1 MPRLFELRNVNL
13 SRNGTKILNGINW
26 AANDFESWAILGGN
40 GAGKSSLL
48 KLVLGELRP
57 DQNFTLTPPASEISW
72 FFSGK
77 KENSPIAVKKAAAY
91 VSPEL
96 HNWYFEHGWILTG
109 EELIL
114 SGLYASPLL
123 YCEPATEEIAEA
135 HALAKE
141 LELEHLL
148 EYKVAE
154 MSQGQLRNMLV
165 ARALM
170 ARPLLLG
177 LDEVFEGLD
186 EIARE
191 NLFTLLEHLAG
202 CECAILMTAHR
213 PEDLPSFIKKGVF
226 LKHGEIQFEGILQNL
241 ESAPK
246 ARPHLPELLAP
257 PVDFSSPPLLELKEI
272 NVFVERTHVLHNI
285 NWTVE
290 KGQNWAVLGENGS
303 GKTTLLRCL
312 WGEEH
317 HALGG
322 RLAWFGNAGPH
333 DMPKLRKS
341 IGLVSDRLQAAIPPE
356 LLAEDL
362 VVSGFY
368 GSLDLY
374 ENPNETQKE
383 AALGL
388 MEEMHLAAL
397 IGRQAGTLSYGQ
409 LRRILLCRALVHSP
423 FLLMLDEPC
432 SGLDNESRFSF
443 LNALAEISHN
453 KNTQIMHIT
462 HRTDDLAGITT
473 HALYLN
479 RGHVTYSGVYPRPI

>member
-1 MPRLFELRNVNL
+1 MPRLFELENVNL
-13 SRNGTKILNGINW
+13 SLGGAKVLSGINW
-26 AANDFESWAILGGN
+26 AANERESWAILGGN

-57 DQNFTLTPPASEISW
+57 DQSFNPNIPASKISW
-72 FFSGK
+72 FFNGK
-77 KENSPIAVKKAAAY
+77 EEFSPIAVKKAVAC

-96 HNWYFEHGWILTG
+96 HNWYFEHGWNLTG
-109 EELIL
+109 EDLLL

-123 YCEPATEEIAEA
+123 YCDPAKEEAAEA
-135 HALAKE
+135 RALAKE

-191 NLFTLLEHLAG
+191 NLLTLLEHLAG
-202 CECAILMTAHR
+202 CKCTILMTAHR
-213 PEDLPSFIKKGVF
+213 PEDLPSFIKKGVL
-226 LKHGEIQFEGILQNL
+226 LKHGKIKFKGALQELN
-241 ESAPK
+241 SAPQ
-246 ARPHLPELLAP
+246 ARPRLPELLAP
-257 PVDFSSPPLLELKEI
+257 PVDFSAPPLLELKGI

-322 RLAWFGNAGPH
+322 SLAWFGDTGPH
-333 DMPKLRKS
+333 NMPKLRKN
-341 IGLVSDRLQAAIPPE
+341 IGLVSDRLQISIPPE

-374 ENPNETQKE
+374 ENPSENQKE

-388 MEEMHLAAL
+388 MEEMRLTSL
-397 IGRQAGTLSYGQ
+397 LGRQAGTLSYGQ

-443 LNALAEISHN
+443 LDTLAEVSHS
-453 KNTQIMHIT
+453 KNTQIIHIT
-462 HRTDDLAGITT
+462 HRTDDLAKITS
-473 HALYLN
+473 HALYLS
-479 RGHVTYSGVYPRPI
+479 RGHVVYSGIYPRPI